1 MIFDKIEN
9 AHLYK
14 TLNSGISK
22 ALTFIETADI
32 SNLTLGRHEIDGDNI
47 FAIVSEYFTTE
58 KNNALLEAHN
68 QYIDLQYLI
77 EGFEN
82 IGVTTYTNQKP
93 VKAYDLKDDCVL
105 YDEPYEQIYMKNG
118 MFVIF
123 FRDDIHLPG
132 LIAKEVAR
140 VKKIIIKIKM

>member
-1 MIFDKIEN
+1 MIVDKIEN

-14 TLNSGISK
+14 TLNSGIAK
-22 ALTFIETADI
+22 ALTFIETADV
-32 SNLTLGRHEIDGDNI
+32 SSLTLGRHEIDGDNI

-58 KNNALLEAHN
+58 KNNGLLEAHN

-82 IGVTTYTNQKP
+82 IGVATYTNQKP
-93 VKAYDLKDDCVL
+93 IKAYNIKDDCFL
-105 YDEPYEQIYMKNG
+105 YNEAYQQIYIKKG

-132 LIAKEVAR
+132 LVAKEAAR